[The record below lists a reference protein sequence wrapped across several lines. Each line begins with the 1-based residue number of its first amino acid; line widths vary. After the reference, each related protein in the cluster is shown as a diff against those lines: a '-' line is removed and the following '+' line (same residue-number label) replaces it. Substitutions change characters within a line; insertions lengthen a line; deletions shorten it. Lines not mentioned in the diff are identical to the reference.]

1 MHLSLCANLISYRGA
16 QGLVERWTLCIL
28 GRNYLQHMY
37 DNRIFMSCFKI
48 ELKISLTSCISNFA
62 WRHLSQGKLPVLASS
77 WLHDSVNSSASRGMQ
92 ESKDVVHKALQE
104 MFGLNWR
111 RSPLQDLS
119 RNDLDDTFVE
129 RLCWILNRKSKDVC
143 RSILLLIET
152 APSLSMQQKILVQSG
167 ENHIMNE
174 TCRWSE
180 RWFGSRLQIS

>member
-77 WLHDSVNSSASRGMQ
+77 WLHDSVNSSASWEMQ

-152 APSLSMQQKILVQSG
+152 AHPYRCSRRFLSSLVRI
-167 ENHIMNE
+167 I
-174 TCRWSE
+174 
-180 RWFGSRLQIS
+180 